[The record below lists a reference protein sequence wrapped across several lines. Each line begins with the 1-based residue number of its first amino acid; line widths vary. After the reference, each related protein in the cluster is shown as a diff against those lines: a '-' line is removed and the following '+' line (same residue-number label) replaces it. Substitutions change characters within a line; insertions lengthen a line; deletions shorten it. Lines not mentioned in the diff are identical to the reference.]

1 MFCLQEVAAYY
12 STHAQ
17 SPQRWHT
24 PRIIE
29 DLKVR
34 SEMFPRKTIETISLT
49 YLCVQVKAREVGLW
63 NLFLPA
69 VSGLS
74 QLDYAYIA
82 EETGR
87 CLFAPEVFNCQA
99 PGGDRAHLKPFSQL
113 FLSHSALITTNLH
126 F

>member
-1 MFCLQEVAAYY
+1 
-12 STHAQ
+12 
-17 SPQRWHT
+17 
-24 PRIIE
+24 
-29 DLKVR
+29 
-34 SEMFPRKTIETISLT
+34 MFPRKAMEDNRNYIIDRFV
-49 YLCVQVKAREVGLW
+49 CVQVKAREVGLW

-99 PGGDRAHLKPFSQL
+99 PGRDCAH
-113 FLSHSALITTNLH
+113 
-126 F
+126 